1 MAQLHCY
8 VPDEIAEKFHQK
20 AKHAQLSVSKYLA
33 GIIKK
38 EIASEWPDN
47 YFDLFGSWEGE
58 PLERAGQGDYEQRQE
73 LK

>member
-8 VPDEIAEKFHQK
+8 IPDNIADKFHQK
-20 AKHAQLSVSKYLA
+20 AKQANLSTSKYLA
-33 GIIKK
+33 LLIKQ
-38 EIASEWPDN
+38 EITDEWPDN

-58 PLERAGQGDYEQRQE
+58 PLERPEQGDFENRLE

>member
-8 VPDEIAEKFHQK
+8 VPDNIADKFHHK
-20 AKHAQLSVSKYLA
+20 AKKANLSTSKYQALL
-33 GIIKK
+33 IKQ
-38 EIASEWPDN
+38 EITDEWPDN

-58 PLERAGQGDYEQRQE
+58 PLERPDQGNFENRLA

>member
-8 VPDEIAEKFHQK
+8 VPDKIADQFVQK
-20 AKHAQLSVSKYLA
+20 AKQAHISTSKYLA
-33 GIIKK
+33 LLVKK
-38 EIASEWPDN
+38 EIGHEWPKN

-58 PLERAGQGDYEQRQE
+58 PLERPEQGNYEKRVD